1 MQPREF
7 LQAFIAKD
15 EVKFKSVRKASASS
29 ELTLDEKKELWG
41 FVKNLPSNEILSKIM
56 P

>member
-1 MQPREF
+1 MQPKEF
-7 LQAFIAKD
+7 LQAFIEKGD
-15 EVKFKSVRKASASS
+15 VKLKSARKASASS